1 MNNIAEE
8 KPKYNAIGLIGGADS
23 TAKVHKGAMKL
34 LDDYCHEM
42 LMKQAD
48 ITNENVKFHLAT
60 FADFLGKKKKVNGK
74 DCKQSTSLQNLGIA
88 KTVLMDAHPGWDVWK
103 GHDSNKQSWYPK
115 IYPALRRKRF
125 LILCSL

>member
-8 KPKYNAIGLIGGADS
+8 KPKYNAIGLIGGDDS

-74 DCKQSTSLQNLGIA
+74 YYNIYYILDYGSTISQCAILTSLKNPL
-88 KTVLMDAHPGWDVWK
+88 D
-103 GHDSNKQSWYPK
+103 
-115 IYPALRRKRF
+115 
-125 LILCSL
+125 